1 MLFINTLTSRRDS
14 RVFVELITAATNE
27 LLQSVSRDEKRN
39 KKDHANYT
47 RPSSHDNMLF
57 LYLDFALRI
66 TKANSLIK

>member
-47 RPSSHDNMLF
+47 RASSHSNIVFFIL
-57 LYLDFALRI
+57 LLL
-66 TKANSLIK
+66 LE